1 MHGHEWLLPVEDSI
15 QDSIYIEDLGLEL
28 VSDEIDKT
36 RFGIITKSNLASWRE
51 TAALSGSID
60 ALLDGREIDD

>member
-1 MHGHEWLLPVEDSI
+1 MPKITVGGQKKPLYTILHGHEWQLPVEDSI

-36 RFGIITKSNLASWRE
+36 RFGIITKSNLDSW
-51 TAALSGSID
+51 
-60 ALLDGREIDD
+60 